1 MLNNQ
6 IFNRMENG
14 QSVVMAVLNSVSFY
28 SPQSMEKITADE
40 NLYNKE
46 PLLFLVFSY
55 VKNKT
60 FAEMLEKLAIVKFE
74 QKGNWT
80 LIKFTKLNNNK
91 EN

>member
-1 MLNNQ
+1 MK
-6 IFNRMENG
+6 NG
-14 QSVVMAVLNSVSFY
+14 QSVVMVVLNSVSFY

-46 PLLFLVFSY
+46 PLLF
-55 VKNKT
+55 
-60 FAEMLEKLAIVKFE
+60 E

-80 LIKFTKLNNNK
+80 LIKFTKLYNNE